1 MTQSRRAVQLLALA
15 VMLVPATLSA
25 QAAGKAPAAT
35 DTTTRPKI
43 VPTPAALAV
52 ADSLLRAMDLERVMQ
67 SGAMST
73 FDATVSAQPQMAQF
87 RDVVQAWYRKHLSW
101 TEFGPSMVQLY
112 GEMFTEAELRA
123 YLAFYRTPAGRQLA
137 KLTPELTRR
146 GAQLGAD
153 VATKHSAEL
162 QEMIQARVTELQSGG
177 MRPPP
182 PPPLR

>member
-15 VMLVPATLSA
+15 VMIVLMLAPTTLSA
-25 QAAGKAPAAT
+25 QVAGKAP
-35 DTTTRPKI
+35 TTAETTPPPKI
-43 VPTPAALAV
+43 VPTPAARAV
-52 ADSLLRAMDLERVMQ
+52 ADSLLRAMDREGVMQ

-73 FDATVSAQPQMAQF
+73 FDATVSAQPQMIQF

-101 TEFGPSMVQLY
+101 AEFGPSMVQLY
-112 GEMFTEAELRA
+112 AEMFTEAELRA

-162 QEMIQARVTELQSGG
+162 QEMI
-177 MRPPP
+177 
-182 PPPLR
+182 